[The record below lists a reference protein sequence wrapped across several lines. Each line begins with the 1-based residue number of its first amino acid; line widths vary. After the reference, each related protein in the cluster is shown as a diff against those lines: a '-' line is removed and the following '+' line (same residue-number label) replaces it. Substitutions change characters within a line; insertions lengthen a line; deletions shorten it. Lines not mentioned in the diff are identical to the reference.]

1 MNVLIRTGFWS
12 LPLSFFVCLV
22 PGLAGAERGPD
33 RPYGLVIHGGA
44 GTIRREHMTP
54 EMEAAHRNALQ
65 EALAAGYAK
74 LAAGAPALDAV
85 LAAVQILEDNP
96 LFNAGKGAVLNAD
109 GICELDASVMDGRT
123 RAAGAVAAVR
133 HVRNPIRLARDV
145 MVKTRH
151 VLLIGDGAE
160 RFAQENG
167 YEHMPNEYFQTERR
181 RQQLEQARMDAAK
194 TAAFRRASSPITD
207 EGDAVAGRKFG
218 TVGCVALDQAG
229 NLAAGTSTGGLT
241 NKQFGRV
248 GDSPIIGAGT
258 YADNATC
265 AVSCT
270 GTGEFFI
277 RVGVARDI
285 AARMAYA
292 RMPLREAAAA
302 TLDDVTR
309 LGGDGGLI
317 ALDRDGNIATPFNTA
332 GMYRA
337 WQLSDGRAHVALYG
351 ETQP

>member
-1 MNVLIRTGFWS
+1 
-12 LPLSFFVCLV
+12 
-22 PGLAGAERGPD
+22 
-33 RPYGLVIHGGA
+33 
-44 GTIRREHMTP
+44 
-54 EMEAAHRNALQ
+54 ME
-65 EALAAGYAK
+65 
-74 LAAGAPALDAV
+74 
-85 LAAVQILEDNP
+85 
-96 LFNAGKGAVLNAD
+96 
-109 GICELDASVMDGRT
+109 
-123 RAAGAVAAVR
+123 
-133 HVRNPIRLARDV
+133 
-145 MVKTRH
+145 KTRH

-181 RQQLEQARMDAAK
+181 RQQLEEAR
-194 TAAFRRASSPITD
+194 T
-207 EGDAVAGRKFG
+207 GDAVAGRKFG

-241 NKQFGRV
+241 NKRFGRV

-270 GTGEFFI
+270 GAGEFFI

-302 TLDDVTR
+302 TLEDVNR

-317 ALDRDGNIATPFNTA
+317 ALDRDGNITTPFNTA

-351 ETQP
+351 DTQP